1 MRTFEAKTLEDAK
14 RVACEE
20 LGITSEELKY
30 NIIDEKRGLFSK
42 KVVIECYCE
51 KMVEDYI
58 KDYVT
63 TILNDMGFEVE
74 IVTFKQD
81 DRIYCNIDT
90 DNNSILIGKA
100 GVILRTLNFI
110 TKNAVATTF
119 KERIEVSLD
128 INGYKENRYKKVLA
142 MAKRF
147 GKQVQRTHI
156 DVALDPLPA
165 DERKIMHQAIA
176 EMEHLSTESQG
187 EGRNRFITIHY
198 VD

>member
-1 MRTFEAKTLEDAK
+1 MKTFEAKTLEDAK

-81 DRIYCNIDT
+81 DRIY
-90 DNNSILIGKA
+90 
-100 GVILRTLNFI
+100 
-110 TKNAVATTF
+110 
-119 KERIEVSLD
+119 
-128 INGYKENRYKKVLA
+128 
-142 MAKRF
+142 
-147 GKQVQRTHI
+147 
-156 DVALDPLPA
+156 
-165 DERKIMHQAIA
+165 
-176 EMEHLSTESQG
+176 
-187 EGRNRFITIHY
+187 
-198 VD
+198 

>member
-1 MRTFEAKTLEDAK
+1 MKTFEAKTLEDAK

-30 NIIDEKRGLFSK
+30 NIIDERRGLFSK

>member
-1 MRTFEAKTLEDAK
+1 MKTFEAKTLENAK

>member
-1 MRTFEAKTLEDAK
+1 MKTFEAKTLEDAK